1 MHGAK
6 KIPEPGAAESAKQIL
21 YGLIGALKKLNL
33 YSEKHSV
40 YRTALGILKKLFDEH
55 FDRFGNFRIHIERN
69 KIVYQDEALY
79 EGGVEPTELVSLL
92 HRDGILWL
100 EFQRGLGIWEIDF
113 FYKILRDHSTL
124 DEDPED
130 DIVTALWAANLP
142 SIMYEAADLE
152 LGLPDDIDF
161 AVLPC
166 HDHQIA
172 DSELKDREP
181 IQCQTIYSALATN
194 VFNREGQDELWE
206 MTVAERDQLRKMI
219 SAEEQPDGSD
229 YAIDVLLYIVENQ
242 CLSEDIAELLDIL
255 MQELTTALI
264 HARFT
269 DLYEA
274 AARLKK
280 IYSIPPSSSQWLAP
294 YLKAFLAKLAAD
306 PYLNGLQ
313 RIAAKDQVLDEVQL
327 KDLKRFL
334 LLLDKSAISILGPI
348 MMNVTS
354 PDLQRILLETIGT
367 MARSDFGPLEWLIRH
382 ADPELARRLVYLL
395 GFLKDSR
402 SRQTLSTLVRH
413 WSEKVRLA
421 ALKALM
427 TRDDQ
432 AIDDIFAL
440 IDDENEKIRK
450 LVLNRLGR
458 GRCDQIENKILEYLH
473 IYGYEPRSEDH
484 FIAVC
489 GALGKCGSE
498 RSIPYLAGLLFKWP
512 TIGVLRPVN
521 SYLRRGAVMALEALQ
536 TEKAAGLLDRNNR
549 GFLGNIFRSARPSSA

>member
-6 KIPEPGAAESAKQIL
+6 IADLGAEESAKQIL
-21 YGLIGALKKLNL
+21 YGLIGAFKKLNL

-40 YRTALGILKKLFDEH
+40 YRTALEILKKLFDEH
-55 FDRFGNFRIHIERN
+55 FDRFGNFRVHIEQN
-69 KIVYQDEALY
+69 KIVYQNEVLY
-79 EGGVEPTELVSLL
+79 ESGIEPTDLVFLL

-100 EFQRGLGIWEIDF
+100 ELQKGLAIWELDS
-113 FYKILRDHSTL
+113 FYMILRDHSIL

-130 DIVTALWAANLP
+130 DIVTALWALNLP
-142 SIMYEAADLE
+142 SIIYEAADLE

-166 HDHQIA
+166 HGHQIA
-172 DSELKDREP
+172 DSEQTDRQP
-181 IQCQTIYSALATN
+181 IECQTIYSTMATN
-194 VFNREGQDELWE
+194 VFNREGQEELWE
-206 MTVAERDQLRKMI
+206 LTVAERDQIRKMI

-242 CLSEDIAELLDIL
+242 CLQEDIAEILDIL
-255 MQELTTALI
+255 MQELNTAMI
-264 HARFT
+264 HARFAY
-269 DLYEA
+269 LFEA
-274 AARLKK
+274 VTRLKK
-280 IYSIPPSSSQWLAP
+280 SGSTPPPSSQWLAP
-294 YLKAFLAKLAAD
+294 CIRAFLAKLAAD
-306 PYLNGLQ
+306 PYLSGLQ
-313 RIAAKDQVLDEVQL
+313 RIAAKDQVLDDAQL

-348 MMNVTS
+348 MMNLGS
-354 PDLQRILLETIGT
+354 PDLQRTLLETIGT
-367 MARSDFGPLEWLIRH
+367 MAMSDFGPLERLIQH

-413 WSEKVRLA
+413 PSGMVRLA

-440 IDDENEKIRK
+440 IDDANEKVRK
-450 LVLNRLGR
+450 LVLHRLGR
-458 GRCDQIENKILEYLH
+458 ERCDQVEIKILEYLDTF
-473 IYGYEPRSEDH
+473 GDALRNGEH

-498 RSIPYLAGLLFKWP
+498 RSIPYLTGMLFKWP
-512 TIGVLRPVN
+512 AIGVLRSGN
-521 SYLRRGAVMALEALQ
+521 SYRRRGAVVALEALQ
-536 TEKAAGLLDRNNR
+536 VEKAAWLRDKNNR
-549 GFLGNIFRSARPSSA
+549 GFLANIFRSARP

>member
-6 KIPEPGAAESAKQIL
+6 KKISEPGAEESAKQIL

-40 YRTALGILKKLFDEH
+40 YRTALGILKKLFDNH
-55 FDRFGNFRIHIERN
+55 FNRFGNFRIHIEQN
-69 KIVYQDEALY
+69 KILYQNGVLY
-79 EGGVEPTELVSLL
+79 EGGIEPNDLAFLL

-100 EFQRGLGIWEIDF
+100 EFQKGLGIWEIDSL
-113 FYKILRDHSTL
+113 YMILRDHSIL

-130 DIVTALWAANLP
+130 DIVTALWAVNLP
-142 SIMYEAADLE
+142 SIVYEAADLE

-166 HDHQIA
+166 HGHQIA
-172 DSELKDREP
+172 DSEQKDREP
-181 IQCQTIYSALATN
+181 IQCQTIYSTMATN
-194 VFNREGQDELWE
+194 VLNREGQDELWE
-206 MTVAERDQLRKMI
+206 LTVSERDQLRKMI

-242 CLSEDIAELLDIL
+242 CLQEDIAELLDIL
-255 MQELTTALI
+255 MQELNTVLI
-264 HARFT
+264 NARFAY
-269 DLYEA
+269 LFEA
-274 AARLKK
+274 VTRLKK
-280 IYSIPPSSSQWLAP
+280 IGSTPPSSSQWLAP
-294 YLKAFLAKLAAD
+294 CIRVFLAKLATD

-313 RIAAKDQVLDEVQL
+313 RIAAKDQVFDDGQL

-348 MMNVTS
+348 MMNLTS

-367 MARSDFGPLEWLIRH
+367 MAMSDFGPLERLIQH
-382 ADPELARRLVYLL
+382 ADPELTRRLVHLL
-395 GFLKDSR
+395 GFLEDSR
-402 SRQTLSTLVRH
+402 SRQALSTLVRH
-413 WSEKVRLA
+413 RSGMVRLA

-440 IDDENEKIRK
+440 IDDANEKVRK
-450 LVLNRLGR
+450 IVLHRLGR
-458 GRCDQIENKILEYLH
+458 ERCDQIEIKLLEYLDLF
-473 IYGYEPRSEDH
+473 GDGVRNGEH

-498 RSIPYLAGLLFKWP
+498 RSIPYLTGLLFKWP
-512 TIGVLRPVN
+512 AVGVLRPGN
-521 SYLRRGAVMALEALQ
+521 SYQRRGAVVALEALRAQ
-536 TEKAAGLLDRNNR
+536 KASWLMDRNNR
-549 GFLGNIFRSARPSSA
+549 GFLANIFRSAWP